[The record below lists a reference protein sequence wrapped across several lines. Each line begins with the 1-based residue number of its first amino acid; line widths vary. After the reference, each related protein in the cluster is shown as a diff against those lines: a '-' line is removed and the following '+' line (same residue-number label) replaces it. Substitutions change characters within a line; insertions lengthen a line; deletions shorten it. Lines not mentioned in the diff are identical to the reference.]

1 MKQDY
6 TKPLLGIALMGL
18 FMFTSC
24 HSTRGVAGAPAQI
37 VQTEGSMISM
47 NDRWDAAPDARAV
60 ALLKPYKAKIDSMM
74 YEVIGVSTQTMEKG
88 KPESELSNLVAEVLR
103 QAAVETQ
110 GKPADMG
117 LVNMGG
123 LRNILPAGDIT
134 VGTVYEILPF
144 ENSLCVVTLKGVYLK
159 ELLTAIASLGG
170 EGVSG
175 VRMKIKGQEC
185 VDALVDGQPIEDDK
199 LYTVATIDYLADGN
213 GSMTAL
219 TKGEKRDCPE
229 GATLRG
235 LFLDYVKKQTA
246 AGHQITSEKDGRIEN
261 LTPAPSS
268 KGRGEKN

>member
-6 TKPLLGIALMGL
+6 TKYLFGVALAGLLLC
-18 FMFTSC
+18 TSC
-24 HSTRGVAGAPAQI
+24 RSQREATGSAINI
-37 VQTEGSMISM
+37 VQTEGGMISM
-47 NDRWDAAPDARAV
+47 DNRWDANPDAQAV
-60 ALLKPYKAKIDSMM
+60 ALLKPYKAKVDSMM

-103 QAAVETQ
+103 QAAVQTQ

-123 LRNILPAGDIT
+123 LRNILPVGNIT

-144 ENSLCVVTLKGVYLK
+144 ENSLCVVTLKGADLK
-159 ELLTAIASLGG
+159 ELFAAIASLGG

-175 VRMKIKGQEC
+175 VRMTIKDKKL
-185 VDALVDGQPIEDDK
+185 VDALIGGQPVEDDK

-213 GSMTAL
+213 GRMNAL
-219 TKGEKRDCPE
+219 TRGVKRDCPE

-235 LFLDYVKKQTA
+235 LFLNYVRQQTA
-246 AGHQITSEKDGRIEN
+246 AGKKITSEKDGRITVN
-261 LTPAPSS
+261 D
-268 KGRGEKN
+268 

>member
-6 TKPLLGIALMGL
+6 TKPLLGIALVGL

-24 HSTRGVAGAPAQI
+24 HTTREVAETPAQI
-37 VQTEGSMISM
+37 VQAEGSLISM
-47 NDRWDAAPDARAV
+47 NNRWDANPDARAV
-60 ALLKPYKAKIDSMM
+60 ALLKPYKTKIDSMM

-103 QAAVETQ
+103 QAAVQTQ
-110 GKPADMG
+110 GMPADMG

-144 ENSLCVVTLKGVYLK
+144 ENSLCVVTLKGSDFK

-175 VRMKIKGQEC
+175 VRIKIKNKELVG
-185 VDALVDGQPIEDDK
+185 ALVGGQPIEDEK

-219 TKGEKRDCPE
+219 TKGVKRDCPE

-246 AGHQITSEKDGRIEN
+246 AGQKIMSEKDGRITAN
-261 LTPAPSS
+261 D
-268 KGRGEKN
+268 

>member
-1 MKQDY
+1 MKQSY
-6 TKPLLGIALMGL
+6 TKSLFGIALAGL
-18 FMFTSC
+18 FLFTAC
-24 HSTRGVAGAPAQI
+24 HSTREVAVSPVQI
-37 VQTEGSMISM
+37 VQTEGSMIPM
-47 NDRWDAAPDARAV
+47 NNRWDASPDAQAV

-74 YEVIGVSTQTMEKG
+74 YEVIGVCTQTMEKG

-103 QAAVETQ
+103 QAAVQTQ

-144 ENSLCVVTLKGVYLK
+144 ENSLCVVTLKGAYLK

-175 VRMKIKGQEC
+175 VRMKIKDKELVG
-185 VDALVDGQPIEDDK
+185 ALVGGQPIEDEK

-213 GSMTAL
+213 GSMVAL
-219 TKGEKRDCPE
+219 TKGVKRDCPE

-246 AGHQITSEKDGRIEN
+246 AGHKITSEKDGRIS
-261 LTPAPSS
+261 LTPAGLS
-268 KGRGEKN
+268 KK

>member
-6 TKPLLGIALMGL
+6 TKSLLGVALVGL
-18 FMFTSC
+18 FIFTSC
-24 HSTRGVAGAPAQI
+24 HSTREVAGVPVRI

-47 NDRWDAAPDARAV
+47 NDRWDASPDVQAT

-103 QAAVETQ
+103 QAAVQTQ

-144 ENSLCVVTLKGVYLK
+144 ENSLCVVTLKGTHLK
-159 ELLTAIASLGG
+159 ELLAGIASLGG

-175 VRMKIKGQEC
+175 VRIKIK
-185 VDALVDGQPIEDDK
+185 DKDLVEAFVGGQPIEDEK

-213 GSMTAL
+213 GGMKAL
-219 TKGEKRDCPE
+219 TKGVKRDCPE

-235 LFLDYVKKQTA
+235 LFLDYVKKQAA
-246 AGHQITSEKDGRIEN
+246 AGQKITSEKDGRVGIE
-261 LTPAPSS
+261 
-268 KGRGEKN
+268 